1 MRYNLAALNEQID
14 MYFSKKISSD
24 ELGQW
29 AKTAYYDLLK
39 GGYIEVDKLY
49 SYPFIKEVTSLY
61 SCSNEKE
68 DSAFCKDKRLIEIQ
82 NVLKH
87 QEDYIF
93 SVTVRLPELP
103 YKFLDDRISLNEEKR
118 ALFLNLQLE
127 NLQSMSRGS
136 NLALS
141 DLSEGEVKAVERIF
155 LLNPNS
161 VTLFDLVEELSLIH
175 IYGIRIRRAGQCHE
189 GDQQRRAF
197 LHLYLQCGGP
207 AADSHGRAGPD
218 HPLYLR
224 QRGKPRLGA
233 GV

>member
-1 MRYNLAALNEQID
+1 MRYNLAVLNEQID

-103 YKFLDDRISLNEEKR
+103 YKDVYKRQVLKYKNIIYLCRYNGKIIMTQLCRNVRQIELRGIAIHDRKTWSIMR
-118 ALFLNLQLE
+118 AKDAIAHNRPGLG
-127 NLQSMSRGS
+127 SSPRGS
-136 NLALS
+136 TKK
-141 DLSEGEVKAVERIF
+141 GVIF
-155 LLNPNS
+155 RCHRHRKLLP
-161 VTLFDLVEELSLIH
+161 
-175 IYGIRIRRAGQCHE
+175 
-189 GDQQRRAF
+189 F
-197 LHLYLQCGGP
+197 L
-207 AADSHGRAGPD
+207 
-218 HPLYLR
+218 
-224 QRGKPRLGA
+224 
-233 GV
+233 